1 MLSLSSISENTTQP
15 DIREKRTKIMILLG
29 ETIGYQELILKRRE
43 VYKEEE
49 AMRVIVSM
57 ANMNVK
63 VLMADV
69 LHKKRV
75 ISTRID
81 STPEGFR
88 ILCEAGKY
96 QTEGTVGQ
104 EVLERLRVARRL
116 SLLRKTVNTEL
127 QTYQN
132 GWNKFPI
139 AANKK
144 EDIINRYIQNKIDY
158 YTEAATGLT
167 HSKAAGSTTEAYI
180 YTIIIE
186 ELKEIMQNTV

>member
-1 MLSLSSISENTTQP
+1 MSSLQTISAITSNPDTQ
-15 DIREKRTKIMILLG
+15 EKRTKTMILLG
-29 ETIGYQELILKRRE
+29 ETIGYQELVLKRRE

-49 AMRVIVSM
+49 AMRIIVSM

-69 LHKKRV
+69 LNKKRTV
-75 ISTRID
+75 ITRID

-88 ILCEAGKY
+88 ILCEAAKY

-116 SLLRKTVNTEL
+116 QLLRKTVNTEL

-144 EDIINRYIQNKIDY
+144 EDITNRYIQNKIDY
-158 YTEAATGLT
+158 YTEAAAGLT
-167 HSKAAGSTTEAYI
+167 NSTAAGSTTEAYI
-180 YTIIIE
+180 YIIIVE
-186 ELKEIMQNTV
+186 ELKEIIQNII